1 MTGPN
6 RDDDEIQSLLVFL
19 ANDTLEGDERR
30 AIERAVAA
38 NPELQAEL
46 AALKAA
52 RIQMQATEVGTSPGE
67 FGLARLMR
75 DVDAN
80 RTVTQPKATK
90 PGLWKIA
97 AIAAMALLA
106 VQVTLPYLNTG
117 PDVELADGGAESL
130 DAGPTLTVVFAATA
144 TEQEIRALLLELEL
158 TIVSGPSALGLY
170 SLAAKDE
177 DAAARALER
186 LNAATGIV
194 ESVEVEGG
202 D

>member
-6 RDDDEIQSLLVFL
+6 SEDDEPQDLLVFL
-19 ANDTLEGDERR
+19 ANDTLEGEERR
-30 AIERAVAA
+30 VLEQAVAA
-38 NPELQAEL
+38 NPELRAEL
-46 AALKAA
+46 AALTAA
-52 RIQMQATEVGTSPGE
+52 RIQMQGTEVETSPGE

-75 DVDAN
+75 DANAN
-80 RTVTQPKATK
+80 RSVTQPKATK

-106 VQVTLPYLNTG
+106 VQATLPYLNTG
-117 PDVELADGGAESL
+117 PDVELADGGPESL
-130 DAGPTLTVVFAATA
+130 DTGPTLTVAFAATA
-144 TEQEIRALLLELEL
+144 TEKEIRALLLELDL

-170 SLAAKDE
+170 TLAAKDE
-177 DAAARALER
+177 GAAARALDR